1 MACSEIVDEN
11 KNFLCSKCY
20 DKLERYNDVHPW
32 RAEKISE
39 GIIDNSLSVFWFRE
53 NTPIQSLFHS
63 LKYQKIISAGIM
75 LGREIG
81 NCIAELPEAEKFDM
95 IIPVPLHK
103 AKQRDRSYNQSE
115 YIAKGISGVF
125 NLPVINNAVLRT
137 RFTPTQT
144 KLNKAE
150 RRENVSGAFEVNTNS
165 INDIAGKNIILCD
178 DVITTGA
185 TILECASALKK
196 SGCGRLWI
204 CSVAYAELKIN
215 VV

>member
-1 MACSEIVDEN
+1 MACGDIVEEN
-11 KNFLCSKCY
+11 QEFLCRRCY

-39 GIIDNSLSVFWFRE
+39 GIIDNSLSVYWFRE
-53 NTPIQSLFHS
+53 NTPVQSLFHA
-63 LKYQKIISAGIM
+63 LKYQKIKSAGIM

-81 NCIAELPEAEKFDM
+81 NCINTIPEAEKFDV

-115 YIAKGISGVF
+115 YIAKGVSVVLK
-125 NLPVINNAVLRT
+125 LPVLKNTVSRT

-144 KLNKAE
+144 KLNKAQ
-150 RRENVSGAFEVNTNS
+150 RLENVSGAFE
-165 INDIAGKNIILCD
+165 INEANKADIEGKNIILCD

-185 TILECASALKK
+185 TILECASVLKK

-204 CSVAYAELKIN
+204 CSAAYAELKIN